1 VRAMAAG
8 FSPGRHRLATVGIRE
23 AARLLGV
30 STDTIRRR
38 IERRD
43 LPAHKD
49 ASGRWLIE
57 LDDSLVA
64 QAAPP
69 ATEAM
74 SSEREELIRLR
85 AEKDA
90 LEKLLEEVRS
100 SRDRTVEAEA
110 ELRRIL
116 AVLTLRSQGITGPE
130 GGPETVEASQPPR
143 RWWQRRRPAL
153 ERRPED
159 DPQEPG
165 SAG

>member
-1 VRAMAAG
+1 M
-8 FSPGRHRLATVGIRE
+8 ATVGIRE

-57 LDDSLVA
+57 LDDSLVVT
-64 QAAPP
+64 PP
-69 ATEAM
+69 QPTTDLI
-74 SSEREELIRLR
+74 SGDREELIRLR
-85 AEKDA
+85 TENQ
-90 LEKLLEEVRS
+90 LLHQLVDEVRG

-110 ELRRIL
+110 DLRRIL
-116 AVLTLRSQGITGPE
+116 AVMAFRRQGIAGPE
-130 GGPETVEASQPPR
+130 EEPEALEGPEPPK
-143 RWWQRRRPAL
+143 RWWQRRRSAV

-159 DPQEPG
+159 DAEETG
-165 SAG
+165 SEG

>member
-1 VRAMAAG
+1 M
-8 FSPGRHRLATVGIRE
+8 ATVGIRE

-38 IERRD
+38 FERRD
-43 LPAHKD
+43 LSAHKD
-49 ASGRWLIE
+49 ASGRWMID

-69 ATEAM
+69 ADEAM
-74 SSEREELIRLR
+74 SSDREELIRLR
-85 AEKDA
+85 AEKEA
-90 LEKLLEEVRS
+90 LETLLEEVRT

-130 GGPETVEASQPPR
+130 GAPETVEAQSPR

-159 DPQEPG
+159 DPHDPG

>member
-1 VRAMAAG
+1 M
-8 FSPGRHRLATVGIRE
+8 ATVGIRE

-30 STDTIRRR
+30 SADTIRRR
-38 IERRD
+38 IERGD

-64 QAAPP
+64 QAAPA

-74 SSEREELIRLR
+74 SNEREELIRLR
-85 AEKDA
+85 AEIQA
-90 LEKLLEEVRS
+90 LRMLLEEVRT

-116 AVLTLRSQGITGPE
+116 AVLTLRSKGITSPE
-130 GGPETVEASQPPR
+130 RAPETVEASEPPR
-143 RWWQRRRPAL
+143 HWWQRRRPRF
-153 ERRPED
+153 EPRPED

>member
-1 VRAMAAG
+1 M
-8 FSPGRHRLATVGIRE
+8 ATVGIRE

-57 LDDSLVA
+57 LDDSLVV
-64 QAAPP
+64 APP
-69 ATEAM
+69 QPTTDLI
-74 SSEREELIRLR
+74 SGDREELIRLR
-85 AEKDA
+85 TENQA
-90 LEKLLEEVRS
+90 LQQLLDEVRG

-116 AVLTLRSQGITGPE
+116 AVMAYRRQGIAGPE
-130 GGPETVEASQPPR
+130 EERPEAVEAPEPPK
-143 RWWQRRRPAL
+143 RWWRRRPPSV

-159 DPQEPG
+159 EDAETG
-165 SAG
+165 SDS

>member
-1 VRAMAAG
+1 MQGAVQEDEM
-8 FSPGRHRLATVGIRE
+8 ATVGIRE

-57 LDDSLVA
+57 LDDSLITPA
-64 QAAPP
+64 PPPAPP
-69 ATEAM
+69 ADVL
-74 SSEREELIRLR
+74 SVEREELIRLR
-85 AEKDA
+85 AEVQA
-90 LEKLLEEVRS
+90 LQTLLDEVRS

-116 AVLTLRSQGITGPE
+116 AMLTLRRRAISGRE
-130 GGPETVEASQPPR
+130 GTQQSETIAAPRGLR
-143 RWWQRRRPAL
+143 RWWQRLRPTV
-153 ERRPED
+153 ERRPEE
-159 DPQEPG
+159 EPEKPDSDG
-165 SAG
+165 

>member
-1 VRAMAAG
+1 M
-8 FSPGRHRLATVGIRE
+8 ATVGIRE

-57 LDDSLVA
+57 LDDSLVV
-64 QAAPP
+64 PP
-69 ATEAM
+69 APAPAEMM
-74 SSEREELIRLR
+74 SSDREELIQLR
-85 AEKDA
+85 AENAA
-90 LEKLLEEVRS
+90 LHVLLDEVRT

-116 AVLTLRSQGITGPE
+116 AVLTFRQQGLAAADAEPDAIEAPE
-130 GGPETVEASQPPR
+130 PAR
-143 RWWQRRRPAL
+143 RWWQRRP
-153 ERRPED
+153 
-159 DPQEPG
+159 PQGENRGGEHPRDATG
-165 SAG
+165 D

>member
-1 VRAMAAG
+1 MPWQQGSLREIQM
-8 FSPGRHRLATVGIRE
+8 ATVGIRE

-64 QAAPP
+64 P
-69 ATEAM
+69 ATPRATEVT
-74 SSEREELIRLR
+74 SGDRDELIRLR
-85 AEKDA
+85 AENQA
-90 LEKLLEEVRS
+90 LQNLVEEVRT

-116 AVLTLRSQGITGPE
+116 AVLTFRSQGITGPE
-130 GGPETVEASQPPR
+130 GEPETVEAPEPPR
-143 RWWQRRRPAL
+143 RWWQWRRPGL
-153 ERRPED
+153 RPRPED
-159 DPQEPG
+159 SSQGPG

>member
-1 VRAMAAG
+1 M
-8 FSPGRHRLATVGIRE
+8 ATVGIRE

-64 QAAPP
+64 QAVPP

-74 SSEREELIRLR
+74 SSDREELIRLR
-85 AEKDA
+85 AEKEA
-90 LEKLLEEVRS
+90 LQTLLEEVRT

-116 AVLTLRSQGITGPE
+116 AMLTLRSKRITGAE
-130 GGPETVEASQPPR
+130 AVPETVEAPEPPR
-143 RWWQRRRPAL
+143 RWWQRRRPGL

-159 DPQEPG
+159 DPQGPG